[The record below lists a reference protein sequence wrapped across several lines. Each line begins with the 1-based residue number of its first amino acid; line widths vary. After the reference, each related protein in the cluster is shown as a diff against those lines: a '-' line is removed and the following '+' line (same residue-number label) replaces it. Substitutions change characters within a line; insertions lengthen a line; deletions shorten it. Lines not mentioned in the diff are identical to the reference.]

1 MLTRRNVLRAAAAG
15 IAPPVLATPNTM
27 IVVSPAPGRMLIR
40 GDLRSPCAVGR
51 AGVRQDKHEGDGATP
66 AGRYP
71 LRRLLFR
78 QDRIA
83 SIATQLPVTP
93 IHAMDGWSDDP
104 EDPLYNQSVT
114 LPRTWHH
121 EELWRLDSLYDIV
134 IVIGYN
140 DAPAIPGKG
149 SAIFLHVA
157 SPSMSPTD
165 GCVGLPLPA
174 LVKLAGLCD
183 TTTFIDIRR

>member
-1 MLTRRNVLRAAAAG
+1 MLTRRHVLGAAVMG
-15 IAPPVLATPNTM
+15 VVPPVLATPRTT
-27 IVVSPAPGRMLIR
+27 IVVSPAPGRMLIC
-40 GDLRSPCAVGR
+40 GDLKSPCSVGR
-51 AGVRQDKHEGDGATP
+51 TGVRQDKHEGDGATP

-83 SIATQLPVTP
+83 SIATQLPITP
-93 IHAMDGWSDDP
+93 IQATDGWSDDP

-121 EELWRLDSLYDIV
+121 EDLWRSDSLYNIV

-157 SPSMSPTD
+157 SPSMAATD
-165 GCVGLPLPA
+165 GCVGLPLTA